1 MDLQNNDIFNQQKG
15 LNNEMLDFVMIKTR
29 PAKNGRTE
37 VYPEFC
43 VGKKITDLMIRGR
56 SFYAVWDA
64 DTNLWSRNEY
74 DIVELVDREV
84 TKKKEELESC
94 GMENV
99 KCVFLRNFS
108 SKKWSEWQSFVK
120 SLPDSYVPLDSTVT
134 FSDTVTNKKTYA
146 SKTVS
151 YSLKKMDI
159 PAYTEL
165 STTLYDPSEL
175 QKLEW
180 AIGAILSGESRN
192 IQKFIVIYGSA
203 GAGKSTI
210 LNIIQQLFDGYY
222 SVFEAKA
229 LASSNN
235 SFALEAF
242 SSNPLIAIQHDG
254 DLSHIEDNTKLNSI
268 VSHEKMVVN
277 EKFKSTYSMKI
288 DSFLFMG
295 TNKPVKI
302 TDAKSGII
310 RRLIDVRPSGRLLPH
325 DRYDELMN
333 QIKFELGG
341 IAWHCMNVYK
351 KLGVSIY
358 DRYKPV
364 TMMGETNDF
373 YNFVEE
379 QYDDFKKQEFVTLKH
394 AWAAYKQWCDE
405 AKVQYPMSMRIMKS
419 ELKNYFRDY
428 QERYYSQ
435 VDCKRYRSVYSG
447 FRADKFDYPDGAPL
461 QETNV
466 IWQLPDWLN
475 VTEQHSKL
483 DDILKDCKAQYT
495 TDDGTPVLKW
505 DAVLTELQDID
516 THKLHYVQP
525 PQNHIVIDFD
535 IKDSEG
541 KKSFEENAKAAALWP
556 KTYAELSKSGAGIH
570 LHYIYDGD
578 VTKLS
583 RIYDDNIEI
592 KVFTG
597 NSSLRRKLTR
607 CNDLDVW
614 AINGGLPLK
623 GEKSMIN
630 FDSVKSEKALRT
642 IIKKNLNKEYHAYTA
657 PSIDFIAKALNDAY
671 ESGLHYDVSDMR
683 QAIQTFALNSTNQA
697 AKCVKV
703 VQGMKFKSDE
713 PSEQNDIYD
722 DQKITFF
729 DVEVFPNLFII
740 CWKYDSVEGPCVRM
754 INPTPQEVEALMRHK
769 LVGFNCRKYDNH
781 ILYARMMGYDNQR
794 LFDLSQA
801 IVNNHKSF
809 FSEAYN
815 ISYTDIYDFSSK
827 KQSLK
832 KFEIELGI
840 HHQEL
845 GLPWD
850 QAVPEE
856 KWQLV
861 AEYCDNDVFAT
872 EATFHARAEDFEVRQ
887 ILAELSGLSVNDT
900 TRSHATKIMF
910 GSNKAPQNEFNY
922 RDLSQ
927 PVGDDR
933 YSEMCRKMDRTD
945 FRVFNEKGEPTYK
958 DYDPSIPL
966 PTGYSILPFFPGY
979 KFGFGKSTYK
989 GVVTGEGG
997 YVYSEEHHL
1006 TNGKTLK
1013 GGAYGGVALLD
1024 IASMHP
1030 STIEAECLFG
1040 PEYTKRFSEI
1050 KQARI
1055 AAKHHDYEALKGLL
1069 GGALMKFV
1077 DSDEQADKLASAL
1090 KIVINSVYGYTSA
1103 TFDNPFK
1110 DKRNVDNIV
1119 AKRGALFM
1127 VNLVE
1132 AVKAR
1137 GFNVAHIKTDS
1148 IKIPDATDDIIQF
1161 VMDYG
1166 KEYGYTFE
1174 HEATY
1179 DRMCLVNDAVYI
1191 ARYDDKG
1198 IRNKGGK
1205 HANEWTATG
1214 TQFQIPYVFK
1224 TLFSK
1229 EPVTF
1234 DDMCETKTVTSAL
1247 YLDFNENLPAGEH
1260 DYHFVGKAGLF
1271 CPILPGKGGGEL
1283 VRDAGNGKFSSATGA
1298 KGYRWLES
1306 EMVKNL
1312 HKESHIDKSYYRGLC
1327 DAAIKT
1333 IEMYTDYEWFIDDAP
1348 YKGGVPYVMDEVDV
1362 IPFN

>member
-1 MDLQNNDIFNQQKG
+1 
-15 LNNEMLDFVMIKTR
+15 MLDFVTIKNR
-29 PAKNGRTE
+29 PDKKGRME

-43 VGKKITDLMIRGR
+43 VVKKTTDLMTRGGA
-56 SFYAVWDA
+56 FYAIWDEEIG
-64 DTNLWSRNEY
+64 LWSKNEF
-74 DIVELVDREV
+74 DVVELVDKEV
-84 TKKKEELESC
+84 QKKKDELEAC
-94 GMENV
+94 GVENV
-99 KCVFLRNFS
+99 KCILLSNFS
-108 SKKWSEWQSFVK
+108 TRKWSEWKSFVK
-120 SLPDSYVPLDSTVT
+120 SRPDSYVPLDTTVT
-134 FSDTVTNKKTYA
+134 FSDAITTKQTYA
-146 SKTVS
+146 SKKLP
-151 YSLKKMDI
+151 YPLKKMDI
-159 PAYTEL
+159 PAYKEL
-165 STTLYDPSEL
+165 TSTLYNSKEL
-175 QKLEW
+175 AKLEW
-180 AIGAILSGESRN
+180 AIGAILLGKAKD

-203 GAGKSTI
+203 GAGKSTM
-210 LNIIQQLFDGYY
+210 LNVIQQLFYGYY

-242 SSNPLIAIQHDG
+242 TNNPLVAIQHDG

-268 VSHEKMVVN
+268 VSHEQMVVN
-277 EKFKSTYSMKI
+277 EKFKNTYNMKF

-310 RRLIDVRPSGRLLPH
+310 RRLIDVRPSGRLVPH
-325 DRYDELMN
+325 NRYDELMN

-341 IAWHCMNVYK
+341 IAQHCMDVYK
-351 KLGVSIY
+351 KMGASAY
-358 DRYKPV
+358 DSYKPV
-364 TMMGETNDF
+364 AMIGETNDF
-373 YNFVEE
+373 FNFVEE
-379 QYDDFKKQEFVTLKH
+379 QYDDFKNQKYVTLKH
-394 AWAAYKQWCDE
+394 AWAAYKQWCE
-405 AKVQYPMSMRIMKS
+405 NANISYPMNMRVMRM
-419 ELKNYFRDY
+419 ELANYFDEYRD
-428 QERYYSQ
+428 RY
-435 VDCKRYRSVYSG
+435 VDPDDGKRMRSVFIG
-447 FRADKFDYPDGAPL
+447 FRADKFDYPDGVPV
-461 QETNV
+461 QESV
-466 IWQLPDWLN
+466 DIWTPPDWLN
-475 VTEQHSKL
+475 VAEQHSKL

-495 TDDGTPVLKW
+495 TDDGTPALKW
-505 DAVLTELQDID
+505 DGVLTELQDID

-556 KTYAELSKSGAGIH
+556 KTYAELSKSGAGLH

-607 CNDLDVW
+607 CNDLDILT
-614 AINGGLPLK
+614 INSGLPLK
-623 GEKSMIN
+623 GEKSMI
-630 FDSVKSEKALRT
+630 DIKSIQIGEKALRT

-657 PSIDFIAKALNDAY
+657 PSIDFIAKVLNDAY
-671 ESGLHYDVSDMR
+671 ESGMHYDVSDMR

-703 VQGMKFKSDE
+703 VQGMKFKSEE
-713 PSEQNDIYD
+713 PNEAISIYE

-740 CWKYDSVEGPCVRM
+740 CWKYDGVEGPCVRM
-754 INPTPQEVEALMRHK
+754 INPAPQEVEDLMKHK

-794 LFDLSQA
+794 LFDLSQN
-801 IVNNHKSF
+801 IINNHKEF
-809 FSEAYN
+809 FGEAYN

-850 QAVPEE
+850 QPVPEE

-872 EATFHARAEDFEVRQ
+872 EATFHARAEDFEVRE
-887 ILAELSGLSVNDT
+887 ILSELSGLSVNDT
-900 TRSHATKIMF
+900 TRAHATKIMF

-922 RDLSQ
+922 RDLAQ

-933 YSEMCRKMDRTD
+933 YSEMCRKMGRTD
-945 FRVFNEKGEPTYK
+945 FRVFNEKGEPTYQA
-958 DYDPSIPL
+958 YDPAIPL

-979 KFGFGKSTYK
+979 KFGFGKSTYR

-997 YVYSEEHHL
+997 YVYSEEHQL
-1006 TNGKTLK
+1006 DNGKTIK

-1050 KQARI
+1050 KQSRI
-1055 AAKHHDYEALKGLL
+1055 AAKHHDYEALKDLL
-1069 GGALMKFV
+1069 GGALTKFV
-1077 DSDEQADKLASAL
+1077 TSDEQADKLAAAL

-1110 DKRNVDNIV
+1110 DKRNLDNIV

-1127 VNLVE
+1127 VNLVD
-1132 AVKAR
+1132 AVKAK
-1137 GFNVAHIKTDS
+1137 GFKVAHIKTDS

-1161 VMDYG
+1161 VMEYG

-1179 DRMCLVNDAVYI
+1179 DKLCLVNDAVYI

-1205 HANEWTATG
+1205 HAGEWTATG

-1247 YLDFNENLPAGEH
+1247 YLDFNENLPEGEH

-1283 VRDAGNGKFSSATGA
+1283 VRDAGNGKYSSATGA
-1298 KGYRWLES
+1298 KGFRWLES

-1312 HKESHIDKSYYRGLC
+1312 HKENDIDKSYYRGLC

-1333 IEMYTDYEWFIDDAP
+1333 IEQYTDYEWFIDDAP
-1348 YKGGVPYVMDEVDV
+1348 YKGGVPYVLDDPDA
-1362 IPFN
+1362 IPFV

>member
-1 MDLQNNDIFNQQKG
+1 
-15 LNNEMLDFVMIKTR
+15 MLDFVKIKTR
-29 PAKNGRTE
+29 SGKNGVME
-37 VYPEFC
+37 IYPDFQ
-43 VGKKITDLMIRGR
+43 VTKKMQDLMVRGKA
-56 SFYAVWDA
+56 FYAIWNE
-64 DTNLWSRNEY
+64 DTNFWSTNEY
-74 DIVELVDREV
+74 DVAELVDKAIDE
-84 TKKKEELESC
+84 KKEELAAC
-94 GMENV
+94 GVTNV
-99 KCVFLRNFS
+99 KCYYLWNYTSR
-108 SKKWSEWQSFVK
+108 KWSEWMCYVRT
-120 SLPDSYVPLDSTVT
+120 LPDHFKELDRTVIFSNTPVTKKSYATRTLPYPLEEIET
-134 FSDTVTNKKTYA
+134 
-146 SKTVS
+146 
-151 YSLKKMDI
+151 

-165 STTLYDPSEL
+165 STTLYDKDEL

-180 AIGAILSGESRN
+180 AIGSIIKGDSKN
-192 IQKFIVIYGSA
+192 IQKFVVLYGQS
-203 GAGKSTI
+203 GAGKSTM
-210 LNIIQQLFDGYY
+210 LNIVQQLFDGYY

-229 LASSNN
+229 LGRSANT
-235 SFALEAF
+235 FALDAF
-242 SSNPLIAIQHDG
+242 ASNPLVAIEHDG
-254 DLSHIEDNTKLNSI
+254 DLSRIEDNTMLNSLI
-268 VSHEKMVVN
+268 SHEYMKVN
-277 EKFKSTYSMKI
+277 EKFKQPYTLKF

-310 RRLIDVRPSGRLLPH
+310 RRLIDIAPSGRLIPGK
-325 DRYDELMN
+325 RYTELVN
-333 QIKFELGG
+333 RIKFELGG
-341 IAWHCMNVYK
+341 VAWHCLEVYK
-351 KLGVSIY
+351 KLGPTAY
-358 DRYKPV
+358 DNYKPFI
-364 TMMGETNDF
+364 MLNETNDF
-373 YNFVEE
+373 YNFVEDH
-379 QYDDFKKQEFVTLKH
+379 YDEYKTQKLVTLKQ
-394 AWAAYKQWCDE
+394 AWASYKEWSAE
-405 AKVQYPMSMRIMKS
+405 TRVPYPMSMRSMRD
-419 ELKNYFRDY
+419 ELKNYFREY
-428 QERYYSQ
+428 QDRYASE
-435 VDCKRYRSVYSG
+435 DGKRLRSVYIG
-447 FRADKFDYPDGAPL
+447 FRADKFDYPDGVPL
-461 QETNV
+461 QEPID
-466 IWQLPDWLN
+466 IWQLPDWLDLK
-475 VTEQHSKL
+475 EQHSKL
-483 DDILKDCKAQYT
+483 DDILKDCPAQYANEE
-495 TDDGTPVLKW
+495 GTPSLKW
-505 DAVLTELQDID
+505 DGVLTELQDID
-516 THKLHYVQP
+516 SRKVHYVKP
-525 PQNHIVIDFD
+525 PEQHIVIDFD

-541 KKSFEENAKAAALWP
+541 QKSFTENAKAASIWP
-556 KTYAELSKSGAGIH
+556 KTYAELSKSGEGIH

-578 VTKLS
+578 VSKLS

-597 NSSLRRKLTR
+597 NSALRRRLTR
-607 CNDLDVW
+607 CNDLDILT
-614 AINGGLPLK
+614 INSGLPLK
-623 GEKSMIN
+623 GEKNMIN
-630 FDSVKSEKALRT
+630 FESVKNEKALRT
-642 IIKKNLNKEYHAYTA
+642 IIKKNLNKEYHANTA

-671 ESGLHYDVSDMR
+671 ASGMHYDVSDMR

-697 AKCVKV
+697 KKCVKV
-703 VQGMKFKSDE
+703 VQEMKFKSDE
-713 PSEQNDIYD
+713 PSEQNDIYEN
-722 DQKITFF
+722 QKITFF

-740 CWKYDSVEGPCVRM
+740 CWKYDGVEGPCTRM
-754 INPTPQEVEALMRHK
+754 INPTPDDVEQLMKHK

-794 LFDLSQA
+794 LYDLSQM
-801 IVNNHKSF
+801 IINDRKGF
-809 FSEAYN
+809 IGEAYN
-815 ISYTDIYDFSSK
+815 VSYTDIYDFSSV

-845 GLPWD
+845 GMPWD
-850 QAVPEE
+850 QPVPED
-856 KWQLV
+856 KWTLV

-910 GSNKAPQNEFNY
+910 GINKTPQSEFNY

-927 PVGDDR
+927 PVGEDR
-933 YSEMCRKMDRTD
+933 YLEMCRKMGRTK
-945 FRVFNEKGEPTYK
+945 FRVFNEKGEPTYQA
-958 DYDPSIPL
+958 YDPDFPL
-966 PTGYSILPFFPGY
+966 PDGYSILPFFPGY
-979 KFGFGKSTYK
+979 KFGFGKSTYR
-989 GVVTGEGG
+989 GVETGEGG

-1006 TNGKTLK
+1006 SNGKTIK

-1040 PEYTKRFSEI
+1040 PEFTKRFSEI

-1055 AAKHHDYEALKGLL
+1055 AAKHHDYEAIQQLL
-1069 GGALMKFV
+1069 DGALTKFV
-1077 DSDEQADKLASAL
+1077 TSDEQADKLAGAL

-1127 VNLVE
+1127 VNLVD
-1132 AVKAR
+1132 AVKAK

-1179 DRMCLVNDAVYI
+1179 DKLCLVNDAVYI

-1234 DDMCETKTVTSAL
+1234 ADMCETKTVKSAL
-1247 YLDFNENLPAGEH
+1247 YLDFNENLPEGEH

-1283 VRDAGNGKFSSATGA
+1283 LRDAGNGKFSAATGT
-1298 KGYRWLES
+1298 KGFRWLES

-1312 HKESHIDKSYYRGLC
+1312 HKENDIDKSYYRGLC
-1327 DAAIKT
+1327 DTAIQT
-1333 IEMYTDYEWFIDDAP
+1333 ISEYTDYEWFVDDAP

-1362 IPFN
+1362 IPFV